1 MRPSGTEPLFDFMR
15 SPLPQRTWTITGV
28 RETVDHRSVTKG
40 LLVRI
45 ALGVF
50 GLLTVAVLVLA
61 VFNDKGVLQ
70 VRNQSRKLTAM
81 QDEMV
86 ELDAENKQ
94 LTKEI
99 QALRTD
105 PTTIENLAREE
116 LKLVKPGEIVLVSP
130 EK

>member
-1 MRPSGTEPLFDFMR
+1 
-15 SPLPQRTWTITGV
+15 
-28 RETVDHRSVTKG
+28 VDDRSVTKG

-70 VRNQSRKLTAM
+70 VRNQSRKLTTM
-81 QDEMV
+81 QNEV
-86 ELDAENKQ
+86 VGLDAENKQ

-105 PTTIENLAREE
+105 PTTIERLAREE

>member
-1 MRPSGTEPLFDFMR
+1 MD
-15 SPLPQRTWTITGV
+15 
-28 RETVDHRSVTKG
+28 DRSVTKG

-81 QDEMV
+81 QDEV
-86 ELDAENKQ
+86 VGLDAENKQ

-105 PTTIENLAREE
+105 PTTIERLAREE

>member
-1 MRPSGTEPLFDFMR
+1 M
-15 SPLPQRTWTITGV
+15 
-28 RETVDHRSVTKG
+28 KG

-50 GLLTVAVLVLA
+50 GLLTVAVLTLA
-61 VFNDKGVLQ
+61 VFNDKGLLQ
-70 VRNQSRKLTAM
+70 VQTQSKKLTT
-81 QDEMV
+81 V
-86 ELDAENKQ
+86 ETEVAQIDADNKQ

-105 PTTIENLAREE
+105 PSTIERLAREE

>member
-1 MRPSGTEPLFDFMR
+1 M
-15 SPLPQRTWTITGV
+15 
-28 RETVDHRSVTKG
+28 KG

-50 GLLTVAVLVLA
+50 GLLTVAVLTLA
-61 VFNDKGVLQ
+61 VFNDKGLLQ
-70 VRNQSRKLTAM
+70 VQTQSMKLTA
-81 QDEMV
+81 V
-86 ELDAENKQ
+86 ETEVAQIDSDNKQ

-99 QALRTD
+99 QALRSD
-105 PTTIENLAREE
+105 PSTIERLAREE

>member
-1 MRPSGTEPLFDFMR
+1 M
-15 SPLPQRTWTITGV
+15 
-28 RETVDHRSVTKG
+28 KG

-50 GLLTVAVLVLA
+50 GLLTIAVLVLA

-70 VRNQSRKLTAM
+70 VHTQSKKLTTV
-81 QDEMV
+81 QDEV
-86 ELDAENKQ
+86 NTIDAENKQ

-105 PTTIENLAREE
+105 PTTIERLAREE

>member
-1 MRPSGTEPLFDFMR
+1 MD
-15 SPLPQRTWTITGV
+15 
-28 RETVDHRSVTKG
+28 DRSVTKG

-50 GLLTVAVLVLA
+50 GLLTIAVLVLA
-61 VFNDKGVLQ
+61 VFNDKGMLQ
-70 VRNQSRKLTAM
+70 VRNQSNKLTDI
-81 QDEMV
+81 QDEV
-86 ELDAENKQ
+86 QKLDAENKQ
-94 LTKEI
+94 LKKEI

-105 PTTIENLAREE
+105 PTTIERLAREE

>member
-1 MRPSGTEPLFDFMR
+1 M
-15 SPLPQRTWTITGV
+15 Q
-28 RETVDHRSVTKG
+28 G
-40 LLVRI
+40 LIVRI

-70 VRNQSRKLTAM
+70 VHAQSSKLAVIETEVT
-81 QDEMV
+81 QI
-86 ELDAENKQ
+86 DAENKE

-99 QALRTD
+99 QRLRTD
-105 PTTIENLAREE
+105 PSMIEQLAREE
-116 LKLVKPGEIVLVSP
+116 LKLVKPGEVVLVNP

>member
-1 MRPSGTEPLFDFMR
+1 M
-15 SPLPQRTWTITGV
+15 
-28 RETVDHRSVTKG
+28 KG

-45 ALGVF
+45 AVGVF
-50 GLLTVAVLVLA
+50 GLLTIAVLVLA

-70 VRNQSRKLTAM
+70 VHTQSKKLTTIESDVT
-81 QDEMV
+81 Q
-86 ELDAENKQ
+86 LDVENKQ

-105 PTTIENLAREE
+105 PTTIERLAREE

>member
-1 MRPSGTEPLFDFMR
+1 MD
-15 SPLPQRTWTITGV
+15 
-28 RETVDHRSVTKG
+28 DRSVTKG

-70 VRNQSRKLTAM
+70 VRNQSRKLTTM
-81 QDEMV
+81 QNEV
-86 ELDAENKQ
+86 VGLDAENKQ

-105 PTTIENLAREE
+105 PTTIERLAREE

>member
-1 MRPSGTEPLFDFMR
+1 M
-15 SPLPQRTWTITGV
+15 Q
-28 RETVDHRSVTKG
+28 G
-40 LLVRI
+40 LIVRI

-70 VRNQSRKLTAM
+70 VHTQSSKLAAIETEVA
-81 QDEMV
+81 QI
-86 ELDAENKQ
+86 DAGNKE

-99 QALRTD
+99 QRLRTD
-105 PTTIENLAREE
+105 PSMIEQLAREE
-116 LKLVKPGEIVLVSP
+116 LKLVKPGEVVLVTP

>member
-1 MRPSGTEPLFDFMR
+1 M
-15 SPLPQRTWTITGV
+15 
-28 RETVDHRSVTKG
+28 KG

-61 VFNDKGVLQ
+61 VFNDKGLLQ
-70 VRNQSRKLTAM
+70 VQAQGKKITSVQSEVA
-81 QDEMV
+81 Q
-86 ELDAENKQ
+86 LDAENKQ

-105 PTTIENLAREE
+105 PTTIERLAREE